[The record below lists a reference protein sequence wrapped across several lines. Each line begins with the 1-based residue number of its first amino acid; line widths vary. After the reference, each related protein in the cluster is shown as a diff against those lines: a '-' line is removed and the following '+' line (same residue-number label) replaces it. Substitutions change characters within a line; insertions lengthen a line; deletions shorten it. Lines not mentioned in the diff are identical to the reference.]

1 MKILTNPLTISG
13 NVLDIIKNSN
23 EFLYLASP
31 FIKLKD
37 FESTEL
43 ALIKRAIMVAVQNK
57 VDIRFITRPK
67 KTSDTSNND
76 PLVKLKPF
84 LDEGCKLNII
94 DNLHSKV
101 YCNESKALITSMNM
115 YLHSIMNNEE
125 IGVLLTKEKEE
136 KQYNQVRDYLNG
148 LTENIESNKVN
159 NVILSQNE
167 KGIEQKDELYG
178 DCIRCGKNLPFNKE
192 KPLCWNCFDD
202 LRDFQGD
209 IWGSH
214 CHLCGQNSNV
224 TDLRPLCYSC
234 YQKNQNK

>member
-13 NVLDIIKNSN
+13 NLLDIIKSSN
-23 EFLYLASP
+23 QFLYLASP
-31 FIKLKD
+31 FIKLAD
-37 FESTEL
+37 FDSTEL
-43 ALIKRAIMVAVQNK
+43 ALIKRAIMVAIQNK
-57 VDIRFITRPK
+57 VDLRFITR
-67 KTSDTSNND
+67 SSETSNAD

-84 LDEGCKLNII
+84 LDEGCKLHII

-125 IGVLLTKEKEE
+125 IGVLLTKEKEL
-136 KQYNQVRDYLNG
+136 KQYNQIKDYLNG
-148 LTENIESNKVN
+148 LIGKIKSTKVN
-159 NVILSQNE
+159 NVQISQKE
-167 KGIEQKDELYG
+167 KDIEQKEELNGY
-178 DCIRCGKNLPFNKE
+178 CIRCGKSLPFNKE

-202 LRDFQGD
+202 LREFQGD

-224 TDLRPLCYSC
+224 TDLKPLCYSC